1 MIKKISKIINPVI
14 IVVVFVLLFGLQ
26 INIYSQSII
35 FPKAFAIAIDDLG
48 WNQGSSLGDEG
59 GPWRAGV
66 DREMTLKEYIPLVE
80 IAKGAG
86 IRLQGLFIL
95 SEMDRLNICANY
107 PTTTKAG
114 ADFDNTE
121 NIEPEQIEIMNYVK
135 DNAAYL
141 EFGLHGVGH
150 EHFDNGVRT
159 RAEWYDLENNKPW
172 PEGDTRDHI
181 KAFKEIMAQYGI
193 TEENGQSFPESFV
206 PCAYSFYWNPD
217 GNLSTGKLLSEV
229 GVKYANTLFSEIPE
243 LNPPIEDGGG
253 FDHGVLVQNRIN
265 YGNDWYQL
273 SALPREDYNEYETDV
288 IETHWP
294 NLLAQDYFLQEELN
308 NKWIAFFKNIQGSDT
323 KYLSK
328 NTEQHNSQWLYKKYA
343 QVKIEDGKVTIDNTQ
358 MPDDAYKYDLLGN
371 LVLKIK
377 LDDGQHVSKAL
388 LNGQPISA
396 YFEDEGYGF
405 VYLPRLEK
413 EKYELDYETGSDFI
427 DRVVYDK
434 GTYNVYTVRDEDSK
448 FVFNL
453 KMYGTQKVNIKG
465 PKPAKVTS
473 SNPYL
478 EILSQEYSD
487 ADNEL
492 ILLIKGRDIQ
502 GEEGTITLNY

>member
-1 MIKKISKIINPVI
+1 MNSTMTKVFRSMIVPA
-14 IVVVFVLLFGLQ
+14 VLALLLVSYS
-26 INIYSQSII
+26 NLYSQTMI
-35 FPKAFAIAIDDLG
+35 FPKAFAIATDDLG

-66 DREMTLKEYIPLVE
+66 NMKMTVKEYKALVD
-80 IAKGAG
+80 IAQGAG
-86 IRLQGLFIL
+86 IRIQGLFIL
-95 SEMDRLNICANY
+95 SEMDRLNITAKY
-107 PTTTKAG
+107 PTITKAG
-114 ADFDNTE
+114 YDFDNSE
-121 NIEPEQIEIMNYVK
+121 NISPEQIEIMDYVK
-135 DNAAYL
+135 GNAAYL

-150 EHFDNGVRT
+150 EHFENGVRT

-172 PEGDTRDHI
+172 PESDTRDHI

-193 TEENGQSFPESFV
+193 TKENGQSFPESFV

-217 GNLSTGKLLSEV
+217 GELSTGKLLSEV

-243 LNPPIEDGGG
+243 LNPPVEDGGG
-253 FDHGVLVQNRIN
+253 IDHGVLVQNRIN

-273 SALPREDYNEYETDV
+273 SALPREDYNEYKTDV

-294 NLLAQDYFLQEELN
+294 NLLAQDYFLQEDLS
-308 NKWIAFFKNIQGSDT
+308 NKWIAFFKNIQGSET

-328 NTEQHNSQWLYKKYA
+328 NTEQHNSQWLYNLYA
-343 QVKIEDGKVTIDNTQ
+343 KVKIEDGKVFIDNTK
-358 MPDDAYKYDLLGN
+358 MIDDAYKYDLLGN

-377 LDDGQHVSKAL
+377 LKDGQHVSKAL

-413 EKYELDYETGSDFI
+413 EKYELDYEVGSNYMDK
-427 DRVVYDK
+427 VVYDK
-434 GTYNVYTVRDEDSK
+434 GTYNIYTVKDDDNK
-448 FVFNL
+448 FVFDI
-453 KMYGTQKVNIKG
+453 KMYGTQKVNIKC
-465 PKPAKVTS
+465 PKPAEVTS

-478 EILSQEYSD
+478 EILSQEYSV

-492 ILLIKGRDIQ
+492 VLVVKGRDMQ
-502 GEEGTITLNY
+502 GEKGTITLNF